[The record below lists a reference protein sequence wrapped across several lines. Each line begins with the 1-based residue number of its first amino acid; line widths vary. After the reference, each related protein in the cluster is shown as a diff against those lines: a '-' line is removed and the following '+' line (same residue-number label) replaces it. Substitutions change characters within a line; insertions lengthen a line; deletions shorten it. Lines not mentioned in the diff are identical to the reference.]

1 VTAPKP
7 SAPRVAALRERRA
20 AFGLA
25 RLEVWARPE
34 HHAQIRAYAAALH
47 NAPDG
52 TGLERILRCRYP
64 VDVSIRASG
73 YDWDIPRLDEVV
85 TDLLTAKA
93 D

>member
-34 HHAQIRAYAAALH
+34 HHALIRAYAAALH
-47 NAPDG
+47 DAPGVKG
-52 TGLERILRCRYP
+52 TT
-64 VDVSIRASG
+64 A
-73 YDWDIPRLDEVV
+73 RLQRPPAVV
-85 TDLLTAKA
+85 TQFELGWG
-93 D
+93 